1 MKWWLCSDM
10 TDFPLGK
17 EGCQAQMEK
26 IPKVL
31 DSKKVRVRRGTLG
44 GGEGLWEGQGLGKVL
59 LSPTWRRCHSTW

>member
-31 DSKKVRVRRGTLG
+31 DSKKVG
-44 GGEGLWEGQGLGKVL
+44 
-59 LSPTWRRCHSTW
+59 

>member
-26 IPKVL
+26 IPKGGGEEG
-31 DSKKVRVRRGTLG
+31 DFRRRRRGTLG
-44 GGEGLWEGQGLGKVL
+44 GSGPRRSTAESGLEEMPFHLVKM
-59 LSPTWRRCHSTW
+59 